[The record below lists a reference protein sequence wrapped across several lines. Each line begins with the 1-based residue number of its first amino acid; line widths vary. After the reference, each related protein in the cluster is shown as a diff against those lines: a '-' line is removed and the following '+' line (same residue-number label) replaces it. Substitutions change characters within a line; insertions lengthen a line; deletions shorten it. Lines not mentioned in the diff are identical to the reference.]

1 MITHQKTWLPTSRL
15 IPLAMAWGIT
25 YERKVETIMNWAL
38 FATWTRNEQVC
49 KLLVK
54 RYSLS
59 SIQGF
64 NFEEEERNFG

>member
-1 MITHQKTWLPTSRL
+1 
-15 IPLAMAWGIT
+15 MAWGIT

-38 FATWTRNEQVC
+38 FATWTRNEQVR